1 MVGAGVLGLPF
12 AMSQLGW
19 TPGIAI
25 LGLSWLV
32 TLYTLYQ
39 LVQLHECVPG
49 QRFDRYYE
57 LGDYAF
63 GKKRGY
69 WIVMPQQLLVQVA
82 SDIVYM
88 VTGGNSLQKFF
99 QLIAP
104 TVASI
109 RKTYFITMFG
119 TLQLLLS
126 QTPNFNSLAGMSSL
140 AAIMSISYS
149 SISFIASAIKGS
161 QPNRNVEYGVR
172 ASTLPGTI
180 FEVFN
185 GMGAIAFSFAGH
197 SVLLEIQAT
206 IPSTPERPS
215 SKPMWKGVYVAY
227 MIVAFCY
234 FTVAITGY
242 WAFGIGVDDDIL
254 VTLSNPKWL
263 IAAAN
268 LMVFLHV
275 VGSYQVFAMPVFD
288 LIESYLVNNLNCN
301 PGFTLRLIGRSVYVI
316 LTGFVGIC
324 IPFFGGLLGFFGG
337 LVFAS
342 MSFVFPSLIWLILK
356 KPKIWS
362 FHWIASWFAIIF
374 GSLVMVLAP
383 IGGMRQIIITA
394 KDYTFFS

>member
-1 MVGAGVLGLPF
+1 MVGAGALGLPF

-25 LGLSWLV
+25 LGLSWVV
-32 TLYTLYQ
+32 TLYTLWQ
-39 LVQLHECVPG
+39 LVELHECVPG
-49 QRFDRYYE
+49 HRFDRYPE
-57 LGDYAF
+57 LGDHAF

-69 WIVMPQQLLVQVA
+69 WIIMPQQLLVQVA
-82 SDIVYM
+82 SNIVYM

-126 QTPNFNSLAGMSSL
+126 QTPNFNSLRGVSLL
-140 AAIMSISYS
+140 AAIMSVSYC
-149 SISFIASAIKGS
+149 SISFIASAIRGS
-161 QPNRNVEYGVR
+161 QHQRDVHYGFR
-172 ASTLPGTI
+172 ATTMAGTI
-180 FEVFN
+180 FDVFN
-185 GMGAIAFSFAGH
+185 GMGTMAFAFAGH
-197 SVLLEIQAT
+197 SVVLEIQAT

-227 MIVAFCY
+227 IVVAFCY
-234 FTVAITGY
+234 FTVSITGY
-242 WAFGIGVDDDIL
+242 WAFGVSVDDDVL
-254 VTLSNPKWL
+254 VTLNSPKWL
-263 IAAAN
+263 IAIAN

-288 LIESYLVNNLNCN
+288 LIESYLVNNLECT
-301 PGFTLRLIGRSVYVI
+301 PGHTLRLIGRSVYVI

-337 LVFAS
+337 LVYAPIS
-342 MSFVFPSLIWLILK
+342 YVFPSIMWLIVEN
-356 KPKIWS
+356 PKSWS
-362 FHWIASWFAIIF
+362 FHWTASWISIIF
-374 GSLVMVLAP
+374 GSLIMVLAP
-383 IGGMRQIIITA
+383 IGGLRQIIITA
-394 KDYTFFS
+394 KDYKFFS